1 MKCSVERYSEKC
13 KVIHQQINDILMCSN
28 HLRSVSTVYTF
39 MYHWN
44 HQLFK
49 FFFWYIHDSFHH
61 LIVLLCAN
69 LFSYTNCGSKI
80 ACDAWFMNLLTKWC
94 TIYVRWRWC
103 GIVRSMA
110 TVKKLFFVLRQF
122 FNMIVEDIIE
132 EKYKIPK

>member
-49 FFFWYIHDSFHH
+49 FFLVHSRFFPSSHCIIVCKFIFIHKLRFENCIWCLIYESSHKMVHNLCPMTMMWYCPVDGHRKEAFFCIAAIFQHDCWGYNRRK
-61 LIVLLCAN
+61 V
-69 LFSYTNCGSKI
+69 
-80 ACDAWFMNLLTKWC
+80 
-94 TIYVRWRWC
+94 
-103 GIVRSMA
+103 
-110 TVKKLFFVLRQF
+110 
-122 FNMIVEDIIE
+122 
-132 EKYKIPK
+132 